1 MPKTAP
7 PEVVPL
13 SGPTGRLVVARR
25 EQLRQVLERHGVRN
39 ARIFGSVAR
48 GDDHQG
54 SDLDILV
61 DFAPRTSLFTV
72 LRIQD
77 ELEAIRSHA
86 ERGPLSDSL
95 VSDAVRIRLLEI
107 GEGVCPRSG

>member
-1 MPKTAP
+1 MTKTAP

-13 SGPTGRLVVARR
+13 SGPTGRLVAARR
-25 EQLRQVLERHGVRN
+25 EPLRQVLESHGVRN

-61 DFAPRTSLFTV
+61 DFAPRTSLFTILGV
-72 LRIQD
+72 PVDLVPDSGLKHRVRVRVQQD
-77 ELEAIRSHA
+77 LIA
-86 ERGPLSDSL
+86 L
-95 VSDAVRIRLLEI
+95 
-107 GEGVCPRSG
+107 